1 MPFFSSNIKEKWSEV
16 AKLSHSY
23 IDFVKRYNLQVP
35 DNQQPPREM
44 VPIFEDLDSWQSF
57 RPDFTV
63 YGALILPKL
72 RVASHDMEFPEE

>member
-1 MPFFSSNIKEKWSEV
+1 MPLISSNIKERWSEV

-35 DNQQPPREM
+35 DNQQPPREK
-44 VPIFEDLDSWQSF
+44 VPIFEDLDSRQNF

-63 YGALILPKL
+63 YKAPILPN
-72 RVASHDMEFPEE
+72 